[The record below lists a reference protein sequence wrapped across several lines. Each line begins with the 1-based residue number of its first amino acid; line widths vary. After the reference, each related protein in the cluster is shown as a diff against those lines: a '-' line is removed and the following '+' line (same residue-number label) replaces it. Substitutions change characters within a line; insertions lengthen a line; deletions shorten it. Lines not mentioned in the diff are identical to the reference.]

1 MEHNFEGTPKG
12 AGKIIYSNEGGK
24 EKMVKTS
31 TSNETDEKGVS
42 SGSRNQVAGTDT
54 STDTDVR
61 NASGGKTRRIRRRV
75 SRSSNSEPAGG
86 TEDLGNDDRQAQSV
100 GESDSTTIGETGE
113 SDRDT
118 GGDRGRRKRGRPPG
132 TGGTSRAK
140 TARTG
145 TGTGTDEEAELV
157 NDLSTGSRPKRIS
170 EPKAEVATKNFT
182 KRALKDSFK
191 GISFL
196 LASALGAH
204 WIIDDEETQALT
216 DATMA
221 YVDSM
226 PKNAKRKNFERLM
239 RVLPLVALIGTA
251 SVVLVPRVTLSVEG
265 VIRSVKHANR
275 VKDFGPTSS

>member
-1 MEHNFEGTPKG
+1 
-12 AGKIIYSNEGGK
+12 
-24 EKMVKTS
+24 MVKTQG
-31 TSNETDEKGVS
+31 TSINNETDEKGVDRG
-42 SGSRNQVAGTDT
+42 SGNQTAGTDT
-54 STDTDVR
+54 GANTDAGNTG
-61 NASGGKTRRIRRRV
+61 SGKTRRIRRRI
-75 SRSSNSEPAGG
+75 SGGGNSESARG

-100 GESDSTTIGETGE
+100 GESDSTTIGEVGE

-118 GGDRGRRKRGRPPG
+118 GGDRGRRIRGRPPG
-132 TGGTSRAK
+132 TGRVAGRK

-145 TGTGTDEEAELV
+145 TGTGTDEEEESADDV
-157 NDLSTGSRPKRIS
+157 STGSRPKRIS

-251 SVVLVPRVTLSVEG
+251 SVILMPRISVSVEG
-265 VIRSVKHANR
+265 AIRSVKNANR
-275 VKDFGPTSS
+275 AKDFSPTNA